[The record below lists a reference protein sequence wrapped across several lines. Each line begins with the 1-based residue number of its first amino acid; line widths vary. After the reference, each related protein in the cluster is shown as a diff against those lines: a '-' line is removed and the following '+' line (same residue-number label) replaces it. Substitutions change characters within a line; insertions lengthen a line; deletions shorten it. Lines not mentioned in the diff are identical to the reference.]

1 MKKSMMT
8 SMLMLA
14 MTAAMAQ
21 SNKPAKMDAATLTEF
36 LVKQLGLNSTQ
47 KTKVSALNKK
57 YESVLGGPGMGGPG
71 MGGPRP
77 ERGNRE
83 GNNEQ
88 RGQRPELTDS
98 QKAEMQQRQTQRQA
112 YEKELKGILTDDQ
125 YKSYQ
130 NMGRP
135 QGNGE
140 ERNHESR

>member
-1 MKKSMMT
+1 MKKLMMT
-8 SMLMLA
+8 AMLMLA

-98 QKAEMQQRQTQRQA
+98 QKQQRQTQRQA

>member
-1 MKKSMMT
+1 MKKLMMT
-8 SMLMLA
+8 AMLMLA

-57 YESVLGGPGMGGPG
+57 YESVLGGPG